1 MKKLSIERPRHLE
14 NLFKELEDNILYVIH
29 YSESEFYEFDIK
41 VNHIEYLTENKSIEN
56 NFHSIVDN
64 LKLHLLE
71 QLKNKNT
78 TELLSFFQKQEIYFN
93 MFLPDKRKKEIHN
106 VYLIQN
112 IASGDEGILT
122 SSYNLSEYQ
131 SKFIRLIFEKYVI
144 AYNQLYSELSNL
156 KSQFISTQISVEKT
170 EQDTPTFENNFDN
183 VNPAEIYKHFKNG
196 LVDKEYLSVQELN
209 EYLKAA
215 FEFKTTPEILFKL
228 KHTPT
233 KQNIYTVF
241 YTYYKDVAQKKHN
254 TQEQYAALL
263 GDYFEGYK
271 TKIIQTNWARD
282 YKAKR

>member
-1 MKKLSIERPRHLE
+1 MKKLSIEIPKYIE
-14 NLFKELEDNILYVIH
+14 NLFEELEDNIVYVIH

-41 VNHIEYLTENKSIEN
+41 ANHLEYLIKNKSIEN
-56 NFHSIVDN
+56 NFQSVIRS

-78 TELLSFFQKQEIYFN
+78 TELTSFFEKQKIHSDT
-93 MFLPDKRKKEIHN
+93 FLPINRKKEIYN
-106 VYLIQN
+106 QYLIQN
-112 IASGDEGILT
+112 IASGDESILT
-122 SSYNLSEYQ
+122 SNYNLSKYERQ
-131 SKFIRLIFEKYVI
+131 FIKLIFDEYSL
-144 AYNQLYSELSNL
+144 AYNQLNKELSSL
-156 KSQFISTQISVEKT
+156 KSQFISTPTSLQKPA
-170 EQDTPTFENNFDN
+170 QDTPTFENKFDN
-183 VNPAEIYKHFKNG
+183 VSPIEIYKHFKNG
-196 LVDKEYLSVQELN
+196 LVDKGYLTVEELN

-215 FEFKTTPEILFKL
+215 FELKTTPEILFKL

-263 GDYFEGYK
+263 GDFFEGYK
-271 TKIIQTNWARD
+271 TKTIQTNWARD